1 MTFPSG
7 KRWEGNFEDDFLQG
21 FGTEMISADQP
32 LRRVEF
38 KDGKIA
44 RYLN

>member
-7 KRWEGNFEDDFLQG
+7 KRWEGNFEDGILQG

-32 LRRVEF
+32 VRLVEF
-38 KDGKIA
+38 KDGKIV
-44 RYLN
+44 RYYD